1 MKKNLII
8 ASLLLLVATVSFA
21 AKDTLRVPLGPKEHL
36 FVELTDEFGG
46 TVYRKYKPDCY
57 IDLIITTEG
66 HINAKVHFYSTEG
79 IEDFKVAFVPG
90 AGYPEQKD
98 WVLKIFNPEQELIR
112 GETEFGVMD
121 KEKFTMLSSKFKEF
135 SLIMVYKRNGVVDG
149 NELMIGE

>member
-1 MKKNLII
+1 MIKTHRNYEKEPHHRLPPAPGSHCFICRKRYTPRP
-8 ASLLLLVATVSFA
+8 AG
-21 AKDTLRVPLGPKEHL
+21 AK
-36 FVELTDEFGG
+36 GG
-46 TVYRKYKPDCY
+46 TVYRKYIPDCY

-66 HINAKVHFYSTEG
+66 HINAKVHFYSAEG

-135 SLIMVYKRNGVVDG
+135 SLIMVYKRNGVIDG